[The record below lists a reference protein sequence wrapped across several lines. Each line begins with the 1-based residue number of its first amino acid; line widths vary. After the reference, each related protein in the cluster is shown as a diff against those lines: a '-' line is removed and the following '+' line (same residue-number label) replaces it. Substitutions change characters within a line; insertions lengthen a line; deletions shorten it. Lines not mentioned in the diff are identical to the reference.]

1 MPQINLLP
9 WRDEQRKR
17 REKEFIVT
25 AVIAALLMGGVVL
38 GVHLHY
44 ESRIAY
50 QDQRNQFIET
60 ETAALDKK
68 IKEIE
73 DLKKERDRLIARTQV
88 IQNLQSGRPEI
99 VHVFDELVTTLPDGV
114 YYTKV
119 AQKGRAINLQG
130 IAQSNAR
137 VASLM
142 RSLGKSKWFNDPKLI
157 EIKDDPKKDTSVRLS
172 SFILNV
178 GQATREKKE
187 KDEEKP
193 QQQAS
198 ASGG

>member
-9 WRDEQRKR
+9 WRDELRKR
-17 REKEFIVT
+17 REKEFIIT

-50 QDQRNQFIET
+50 QNQRNQFIET
-60 ETAALDKK
+60 EITALDKK

-73 DLKKERDRLIARTQV
+73 NLKKERDRLIARTNV
-88 IQNLQSGRPEI
+88 IQNLQSGRPEV

-119 AQKGRAINLQG
+119 AQKGRGLNLQG
-130 IAQSNAR
+130 VAQSNAR
-137 VASLM
+137 VSSLM
-142 RSLGKSKWFNDPKLI
+142 RSLDTSTWFTNPSLV
-157 EIKDDPKKDTSVRLS
+157 EIKSDNKQDQSVRLS
-172 SFILNV
+172 SFSLNV
-178 GQATREKKE
+178 SQAAKKKKKE
-187 KDEEKP
+187 GEAEEG
-193 QQQAS
+193 
-198 ASGG
+198 SGG

>member
-9 WRDEQRKR
+9 WRGEQRKR
-17 REKEFIVT
+17 RQKEFIVS
-25 AVIAALLMGGVVL
+25 AVIAALMMGGVVL
-38 GVHLHY
+38 AVHLHY

-50 QDQRNQFIET
+50 QEQRNSFIET
-60 ETAALDKK
+60 EIASLDKK
-68 IKEIE
+68 ITEIE

-119 AQKGRAINLQG
+119 TQKGRGLNLQG
-130 IAQSNAR
+130 VAQSNAR

-142 RSLGKSKWFNDPKLI
+142 RSLDTSTWFENPSLV
-157 EIKDDPKKDTSVRLS
+157 EIKDDSQTQKESSVRLS

-178 GQATREKKE
+178 NQASRKKE
-187 KDEEKP
+187 DEEKK
-193 QQQAS
+193 AAKGS
-198 ASGG
+198 

>member
-17 REKEFIVT
+17 REKDFIIT

-50 QDQRNQFIET
+50 QNERNSFVET
-60 ETAALDKK
+60 EIAALDKK
-68 IKEIE
+68 LKEIE
-73 DLKKERDRLIARTQV
+73 NLKKERDRLIARTNV
-88 IQNLQSGRPEI
+88 IQNLQAGRPEI

-119 AQKGRAINLQG
+119 AQKGRGLNLQG
-130 IAQSNAR
+130 VAQSNAR
-137 VASLM
+137 VSSLM
-142 RSLGKSKWFNDPKLI
+142 RSLDTSTWFANPSLV
-157 EIKDDPKKDTSVRLS
+157 EIKADATKKDNPVRLS
-172 SFILNV
+172 TFSLNV
-178 GQATREKKE
+178 SQAAQKKE
-187 KDEEKP
+187 AAE
-193 QQQAS
+193 QAG
-198 ASGG
+198 SGG

>member
-9 WRDEQRKR
+9 WRDELRKR
-17 REKEFIVT
+17 REKEFIIT
-25 AVIAALLMGGVVL
+25 AVIAALMMGGVVL

-50 QDQRNQFIET
+50 QEQRNKFIEV
-60 ETAALDKK
+60 EIAALDKK
-68 IKEIE
+68 IAEIAE
-73 DLKKERDRLIARTQV
+73 LKKERDRLIARTQV
-88 IQNLQSGRPEI
+88 IQSLQSGRPEI

-119 AQKGRAINLQG
+119 AQKGRGLNLQG

-142 RSLGKSKWFNDPKLI
+142 RSLDASKWFTNPSLV
-157 EIKDDPKKDTSVRLS
+157 EIKDDTDKNESVRTS
-172 SFILNV
+172 SFILDV
-178 GQATREKKE
+178 KQTPREKKKE
-187 KDEEKP
+187 P
-193 QQQAS
+193 HQQAK
-198 ASGG
+198 ADG

>member
-9 WRDEQRKR
+9 WRDELRKR

-25 AVIAALLMGGVVL
+25 AVIAALMMGGVVL

-50 QDQRNQFIET
+50 QNQRNTFIET
-60 ETAALDKK
+60 EISALNKK

-73 DLKKERDRLIARTQV
+73 NLKKERDRLIARTKV
-88 IQNLQSGRPEI
+88 IQDLQAGRPEI

-119 AQKGRAINLQG
+119 AQKGRGLNLHG
-130 IAQSNAR
+130 VAQSNAR
-137 VASLM
+137 VSSLM
-142 RSLGKSKWFNDPKLI
+142 RSLSTSTWFENPSLV
-157 EIKDDPKKDTSVRLS
+157 EITADLQKDRAVRLS
-172 SFILNV
+172 KFKLNV
-178 GQATREKKE
+178 SQATKK
-187 KDEEKP
+187 KQDENTEG
-193 QQQAS
+193 
-198 ASGG
+198 SGG

>member
-9 WRDEQRKR
+9 WRDELRKR

-25 AVIAALLMGGVVL
+25 AVIAALMMGAVVL

-50 QDQRNQFIET
+50 QEQRNTFIET
-60 ETAALDKK
+60 EIKALDKK
-68 IKEIE
+68 IEEIAN
-73 DLKKERDRLIARTQV
+73 LKRERDRLIARTQV
-88 IQNLQSGRPEI
+88 IQSLQSGRPEI

-119 AQKGRAINLQG
+119 AQKGRGLNLQG

-142 RSLGKSKWFNDPKLI
+142 RSLGSSKWFANPSLV
-157 EIKDDPKKDTSVRLS
+157 EIKDDTDKAESVRTS

-178 GQATREKKE
+178 RQAARKTKTDKQ
-187 KDEEKP
+187 KTP
-193 QQQAS
+193 QKTA
-198 ASGG
+198 GG